1 MYIDFLMCL
10 HFLHTFSVILSLIYH
25 FCLSVNIH
33 LHSYIQVT
41 KYEKYLRSDDLIS
54 HQLDELY
61 QKMLEL
67 NLLKIVHP
75 YSCVEISH
83 VAKKI
88 KLPEVDVERKLSQMI
103 LDRRFSG
110 ILDQGKGHLIIYEN
124 SSEDKAY
131 TKGLEVISNIGQV
144 VDALFSRAKALEK
157 TA

>member
-1 MYIDFLMCL
+1 M
-10 HFLHTFSVILSLIYH
+10 
-25 FCLSVNIH
+25 
-33 LHSYIQVT
+33 T